1 MVMTVFS
8 GEKAGFVR
16 LSGKKSYAIIVPSKQ
31 RDGKG
36 ADFHENVESG
46 SFSFVERERRL

>member
-36 ADFHENVESG
+36 ADFHGNVESG